1 MNKDKILSDEEFIN
15 TCICEHYGKIYDEN
29 DENCIT
35 FLNNLI
41 KIGKYRELEK
51 FYEDYLIEYQ
61 NEHKVYEEEI
71 DELDYW
77 DGRDGWSYYH
87 DESICNK

>member
-1 MNKDKILSDEEFIN
+1 MTYFTVQSKWKSSLDFWPIALYDE
-15 TCICEHYGKIYDEN
+15 YDEN
-29 DENCIT
+29 CT
-35 FLNNLI
+35 VFLNNLI
-41 KIGKYRELEK
+41 KTGKYRELEK

-61 NEHKVYEEEI
+61 NEHKIHEEEI

-77 DGRDGWSYYH
+77 DGRDGWSPYH